1 LRAVRGTALRQR
13 KKEGEGMT
21 PQGIHDWLQSI
32 KKQNG
37 FEILLVQTLRN
48 ALMSASVIASTSL
61 VAIIG
66 VVSIGRAFS
75 GGSAESLRY
84 GHWAIHIASVI
95 LAIALTEALLSLRT
109 LARAGFVSGF
119 GKSSGDELDD
129 AEKFAAYLASA
140 LRQLSRAAV
149 ALSIGM
155 AVAVIGGIMFA
166 W

>member
-1 LRAVRGTALRQR
+1 
-13 KKEGEGMT
+13 MT

-129 AEKFAAYLASA
+129 AEKFAAYLAGA